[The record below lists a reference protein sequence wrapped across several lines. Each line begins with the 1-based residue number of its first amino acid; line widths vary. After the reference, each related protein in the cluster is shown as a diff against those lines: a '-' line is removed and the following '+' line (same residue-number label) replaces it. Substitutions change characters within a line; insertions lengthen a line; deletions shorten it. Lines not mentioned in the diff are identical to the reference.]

1 MDWGYIS
8 VAEHLLIMY
17 EALGLAS
24 VLKGAGGGG
33 INLRAVGFS

>member
-24 VLKGAGGGG
+24 VLKGAGDQLKGCG
-33 INLRAVGFS
+33 VS